1 MIAPLKEAS
10 RPIPDTLRS
19 MRSAPTASTTLGRAP
34 PYGKCELHN
43 RRRTWL
49 RLFRYYASLHGIEK
63 DIQIFA
69 PDRSSNYACELLGKR
84 DRGQARRDIV
94 LRTRQFG
101 ICENAL
107 EGPTMRAEKRNASFK
122 ARSGAWSFLS
132 N

>member
-1 MIAPLKEAS
+1 
-10 RPIPDTLRS
+10 
-19 MRSAPTASTTLGRAP
+19 MR
-34 PYGKCELHN
+34 
-43 RRRTWL
+43 
-49 RLFRYYASLHGIEK
+49 
-63 DIQIFA
+63 
-69 PDRSSNYACELLGKR
+69 ELLAKR

-107 EGPTMRAEKRNASFK
+107 EGLTIRAEKRNASFK